1 MDFTRYDDY
10 IKFHY
15 LLSIAC
21 IDRQCLTYH
30 NDKLEDG
37 LTFESYGIGEGATIF
52 LSQIDAAFPINIRF
66 PTGEMIRIL
75 VDGINT
81 IGNLKS
87 RFHEWV
93 PRGKFFAEKMDITIT
108 D

>member
-1 MDFTRYDDY
+1 M
-10 IKFHY
+10 
-15 LLSIAC
+15 
-21 IDRQCLTYH
+21 QCLTFH
-30 NDKLEDG
+30 NDKLVDG

-75 VDGINT
+75 VEGINT